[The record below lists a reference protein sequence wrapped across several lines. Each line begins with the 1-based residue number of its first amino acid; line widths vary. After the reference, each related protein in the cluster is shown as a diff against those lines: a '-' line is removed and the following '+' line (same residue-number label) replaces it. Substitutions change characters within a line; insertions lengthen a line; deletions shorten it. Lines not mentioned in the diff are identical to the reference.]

1 MTRERQT
8 ALNKIIAA
16 SAMIAMVG
24 AAVSCGDDDAYREA
38 PKIYFASSGTFEI
51 SPDDTLALEPRIT
64 YDYGC
69 TYRWTDTEGTTL
81 STDKE
86 YQFIPPA
93 MKDYKLI
100 FQVSNDLGSDAYE
113 VNISVLLKAGFGD
126 LENFTT
132 KKTSVLALLPDTL
145 PGAFRWNGIEF
156 SNAINSDTSMWY
168 GFAFSNKTSV
178 LSTIS
183 NSAMGIAYATS
194 STTSSSD
201 KSYMAVH
208 AYSDFATIKFGKAYT
223 PKSVDIAN
231 DNFIYLA
238 SKFGYMSISSAGDT
252 VTVSPAAKNDY
263 YTAVISGLNENGEL
277 SGGSVEYKLVDCSF
291 DNPAKYARSTSWTT
305 IDLSGIGTVY
315 GLRMSVE
322 TSMTA
327 FPDLFCIDNLRLQ
340 D

>member
-1 MTRERQT
+1 MINRSKKT
-8 ALNKIIAA
+8 LNKIIAA

-38 PKIYFASSGTFEI
+38 PKIYFASSGTYEI
-51 SPDDTLALEPRIT
+51 SPDDTLGLEPRIT

-69 TYRWTDTEGTTL
+69 DYRWTDTEGNTL

-113 VNISVLLKAGFGD
+113 VSISVLLKAGFGD

-132 KKTSVLALLPDTL
+132 KKTSVLALQPDTL

-168 GFAFSNKTSV
+168 GFAFSNKTTV
-178 LSTIS
+178 LTTIS

-194 STTSSSD
+194 STSSSSD

-208 AYSDFATIKFGKAYT
+208 AYSDLATVKFGKAYT
-223 PKSVDIAN
+223 PKSIDVAN

-238 SKFGYMSISSAGDT
+238 SKFGYISISQGGDT
-252 VTVSPAAKNDY
+252 TTVSPATKDDY
-263 YTAVISGLNENGEL
+263 YTAVISGLSENGDVI
-277 SGGSVEYKLVDCSF
+277 GTSVEYKLVDCSF
-291 DNPAKYARSTSWTT
+291 DNPAKYVRSSSWTT
-305 IDLSGIGTVY
+305 LDLSAIGTVY

-322 TSMTA
+322 TSMTD
-327 FPDLFCIDNLRLQ
+327 FPSLFCIDNLRLQ